1 MFLSISLCQSRVE
14 LEPLG
19 ALSHSSG
26 EQSINAGQIT
36 AEGNCSSHFF
46 PNSRLCSNLSRSVK
60 IQQPIWLDTSSPA
73 DFAKESLHF
82 SIIEPTVQSVI
93 TDYAFFFGKRSF
105 VGLDPKYV
113 FTYLH
118 ICH

>member
-19 ALSHSSG
+19 ALSHSSD

-46 PNSRLCSNLSRSVK
+46 PNSPLCSNLSRSVK

-82 SIIEPTVQSVI
+82 SIIEPAVQSVI
-93 TDYAFFFGKRSF
+93 TDYVFFFGKRSF